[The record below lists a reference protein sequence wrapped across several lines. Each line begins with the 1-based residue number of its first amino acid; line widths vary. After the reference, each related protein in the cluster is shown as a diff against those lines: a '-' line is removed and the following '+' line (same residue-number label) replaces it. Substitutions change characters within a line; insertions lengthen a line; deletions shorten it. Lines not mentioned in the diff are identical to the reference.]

1 LAGSNLR
8 WSAVVATIIAELK
21 ALLTIGNVHL
31 QPVGARRKA
40 ARAT

>member
-21 ALLTIGNVHL
+21 ALLTIGTCTCS
-31 QPVGARRKA
+31 Q
-40 ARAT
+40 